1 MRKLI
6 GCVALS
12 FAATGAHAQAA
23 VDGLG
28 EAQGLPPS
36 APVDDELGE
45 AQGLPPSGPARPVEG
60 GSEDL
65 RWRAHGL
72 VDWRFRQTPR
82 RDGTEEDGPNAEIG
96 ATLDAALPEALA
108 VFAEGRALYEA
119 EVAPGD
125 EHVAGTLD
133 QGGVR
138 WRPRDHLSFAV
149 GKERSR
155 RSPGLMVSPAD
166 ILHTA
171 QNAPGLREERGGVWL
186 ARASWQTERQTV
198 DLLALDG
205 AIEPDEPGGVA
216 LRYFRRMSSG
226 WDLGLD
232 VGSLDDE
239 PKAGAFVQTIAWQV
253 WKVYAEAGYD
263 GATATRSQ
271 LVGVGYE
278 GSSDYALR
286 AEWYGK
292 DRETTRRPGGGLD
305 MSTLFHGKSYATV
318 SASALELRDRF
329 TLTETFV
336 KSLEDGTYGNLF
348 RLDCLIG
355 DRHVAGATLI
365 HAGLG
370 GMEQRQLIVDWK
382 TSL

>member
-6 GCVALS
+6 GSVALS
-12 FAATGAHAQAA
+12 LAATGAVAQPEGG
-23 VDGLG
+23 DLG

-36 APVDDELGE
+36 APADDDLGE
-45 AQGLPPSGPARPVEG
+45 AQGLPPSGQAQPAEG
-60 GSEDL
+60 RSEDL

-72 VDWRFRQTPR
+72 VDWRFRQQPR
-82 RDGTEEDGPNAEIG
+82 RDGTEEDGPNAELG
-96 ATLDAALPEALA
+96 ATLDAALPEAFSA
-108 VFAEGRALYEA
+108 FVEGRALYEA
-119 EVAPGD
+119 EVEPGD

-138 WRPRDHLSFAV
+138 WRPQDRLSFAL

-166 ILHTA
+166 FLHTA
-171 QNAPGLREERGGVWL
+171 QNAPGLREERGGLWL

-198 DLLALDG
+198 DVLALAGD
-205 AIEPDEPGGVA
+205 IEPEEAGGAA
-216 LRYFRRMSSG
+216 LRYFRRFDSG

-232 VGSLDDE
+232 VGRLDDE
-239 PKAGAFVQTIAWQV
+239 SKAGAFAQTIAWQV

-263 GATATRSQ
+263 GATETRSH
-271 LVGVGYE
+271 LAGVSYE
-278 GSSDYALR
+278 GSSDYTLR

-292 DRETTRRPGGGLD
+292 DQETTRRPGGGLD
-305 MSTLFHGKSYATV
+305 MSTLFHGKSYATF

-336 KSLEDGTYGNLF
+336 KSLGDGTYGNLF
-348 RLDCLIG
+348 RLDGLIG

-365 HAGLG
+365 HAGIR